1 MDGVEDSGFDQS
13 LEPAERVRRAVR
25 CFQAGRELEESFR
38 VIFDVH
44 YPAVAAFFARRIK
57 SPEDRLDLTQ
67 ETFLRVYKGLKGFR
81 GDAPFGAWL
90 FRIARNVLHRCLAT
104 RAPAAEQL
112 SWQED
117 DTRPGSSQL
126 IVTADPVVEIV
137 AAENREKLKLAVQQ
151 LPPQR
156 RTCMVLRIYHELT
169 YVQIAKTLRLSV
181 GTVKAHLAQARKQL
195 EELMVEGD
203 RI

>member
-1 MDGVEDSGFDQS
+1 MDRAEESAPSSD

-25 CFQAGRELEESFR
+25 RIRRGEDSEESFR

-44 YPAVAAFFARRIK
+44 HRAVAAFFARRIS

-67 ETFLRVYKGLKGFR
+67 ETFLRVYKGLRGFR

-90 FRIARNVLHRCLAT
+90 FTIARNVLHQRLAKQRQT
-104 RAPAAEQL
+104 DRQIAWE
-112 SWQED
+112 ED
-117 DTRPGSSQL
+117 DTKPAAPQS
-126 IVTADPVVEIV
+126 IVKEDPVEDLV
-137 AAENREKLKLAVQQ
+137 AAENRRKLKHAVQD

-156 RTCMVLRIYHELT
+156 RACIVLRIYHELT
-169 YVQIAKTLRLSV
+169 YEQIAGVMRLSV

-195 EELMVEGD
+195 EMLITEGD